1 MQPTKGQIK
10 TIHDMRERTLIMPEM
25 KIYERYVMPCCGNET
40 KDTPIIENAGEDLTQ
55 IVCRFGCGFIYVENW
70 L

>member
-1 MQPTKGQIK
+1 MVPTKQQIQ
-10 TIHDMRERTLIMPEM
+10 TINDMRERTLIMPEM
-25 KIYERYVMPCCGNET
+25 KIYERYIMPCCGNET

-55 IVCRFGCGFIYVENW
+55 IRCRYGCGFIYVENW